1 MGQLARFRD
10 QGVKWLKQ
18 KFRWLVVLI
27 RTTRLTEALK
37 KGKADMDMIMGVIRA
52 LLAAL
57 GGWVANKGWASQ
69 EEVTTIVG
77 ALITLIV
84 GIWSIV
90 AKARSKPVDLKA
102 AE

>member
-1 MGQLARFRD
+1 MN
-10 QGVKWLKQ
+10 WLKQ
-18 KFRWLVVLI
+18 KWRWLVVLI
-27 RTTRLTEALK
+27 RTAKLTDALK
-37 KGKADMDMIMGVIRA
+37 KGTVSMEMIMGVIRA

-57 GGWVANKGWASQ
+57 GGWIANKGWASQ